1 VLIDSPALDIVTPM
15 RTFDLLSF
23 SLLIFM
29 LSSVS
34 VFANGNTTELADYT
48 AIQSL
53 LSNGKFQG
61 VPDASKKLSV
71 DAKANH
77 HAAIAEKADQLALT
91 TDLKSARDAFV
102 PLSKEMLPLAKADH
116 SKTYQIV
123 YCPMKKARWVQKS
136 GPVANPFYD
145 GEMKECGVKE

>member
-1 VLIDSPALDIVTPM
+1 M
-15 RTFDLLSF
+15 RTFNLLAF
-23 SLLIFM
+23 SVLIFTFTA
-29 LSSVS
+29 SS
-34 VFANGNTTELADYT
+34 VFAKDNAKELTDYT
-48 AIQSL
+48 AIQTL
-53 LSNGKFQG
+53 LSNGKFQR

-77 HAAIAEKADQLALT
+77 HAAIADKADQLAQT
-91 TDLKSARDAFV
+91 TDLKTARDAFV
-102 PLSKEMLPLAKADH
+102 PLSTEMLPLAKADH
-116 SKTYQIV
+116 TKTYEVV